1 MLEAIGG
8 VIASNRSVEGWDIH
22 STAPC
27 ISPHYFT
34 LLFYLCLKILLE
46 ALSIDFYFFFKHW
59 QRHWDSEKLIWS
71 KSHGLQGCRDQ
82 VVMTVQRAGSD
93 MRCQLGQVL
102 A

>member
-46 ALSIDFYFFFKHW
+46 ALSIDFFFFFFLTLAETLGLRKIDLVKVSWLAGVQGPSGH
-59 QRHWDSEKLIWS
+59 DSAESRI
-71 KSHGLQGCRDQ
+71 
-82 VVMTVQRAGSD
+82 
-93 MRCQLGQVL
+93 
-102 A
+102 